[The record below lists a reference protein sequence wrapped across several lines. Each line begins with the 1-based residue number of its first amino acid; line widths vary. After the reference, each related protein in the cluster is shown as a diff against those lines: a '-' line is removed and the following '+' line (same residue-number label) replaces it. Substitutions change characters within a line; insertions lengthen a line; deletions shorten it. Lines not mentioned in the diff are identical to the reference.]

1 MPPPSRPPSARLPLS
16 MMVGAKPRLRSTSPH
31 REPAM
36 PPPMTATRRP
46 AISEPRRRGALGWRS
61 LETRGQRA
69 GPAGEENMHMFRPPH
84 HDLTLLPD
92 LQCTPTYLLI
102 VRRRV
107 RPRRP
112 GGHGGVWLDPWREPH
127 SGWRRAR
134 PLGTPSRGRRRR
146 HLSGGACARTARR
159 LWFVAGGARLVRL
172 RVKGGYCRV
181 VRVIRVVLCG

>member
-46 AISEPRRRGALGWRS
+46 AISELRSAWLAQFGDAGVNMQDRRLK
-61 LETRGQRA
+61 
-69 GPAGEENMHMFRPPH
+69 NMHMFHPPH

-159 LWFVAGGARLVRL
+159 LWFVAGGARLVRV
-172 RVKGGYCRV
+172 RVKGGYCR
-181 VRVIRVVLCG
+181 LG

>member
-46 AISEPRRRGALGWRS
+46 AISEPC
-61 LETRGQRA
+61 
-69 GPAGEENMHMFRPPH
+69 GPAPARSAWLAQFGDAGVNMQDRRLKNMHMFHPPH

-159 LWFVAGGARLVRL
+159 LWFVAGGARLVRV
-172 RVKGGYCRV
+172 RVKGGYCR
-181 VRVIRVVLCG
+181 LG